1 MAPRTDDPL
10 RHDFPAG
17 LAQPALRAL
26 NGAGFTRLDQLSRVS
41 EAELKQLHGLGPKGI
56 RLLRSA
62 LQARGKSFAEPEA
75 KGKP

>member
-1 MAPRTDDPL
+1 MATQKDDPL
-10 RHDFPAG
+10 RHDFPDG

-26 NGAGFTRLDQLSRVS
+26 HGAGFTRLDELTKIS

-62 LQARGKSFAEPEA
+62 LQARGKSFA
-75 KGKP
+75 KPKESG